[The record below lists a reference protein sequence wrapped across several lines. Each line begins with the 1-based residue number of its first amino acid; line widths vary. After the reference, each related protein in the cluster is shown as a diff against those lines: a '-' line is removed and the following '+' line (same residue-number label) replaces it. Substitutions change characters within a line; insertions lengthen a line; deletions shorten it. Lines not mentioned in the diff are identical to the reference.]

1 MGTATSINLL
11 ILADHTTSSGKHR
24 RQQWHTHTTVGRR
37 GSWRLMTFYAIL
49 LKLAVKPER
58 SLEKEQFLGA
68 LPLAPKR
75 LRHLLTAT
83 ANAIS
88 YFISPLLYSL
98 VTAISL
104 PLLFYL
110 LFFFIPNFY
119 PSPLCFPPS
128 LKFPTPAFLSVP
140 SLSPSSHPGSLPSLT
155 IESAL

>member
-1 MGTATSINLL
+1 MGEREKGGREREVEEGERQRHRRHYVGTATSINLL

-24 RQQWHTHTTVGRR
+24 RQQWHTHTHTTVGKR

-110 LFFFIPNFY
+110 LFFIPNF
-119 PSPLCFPPS
+119 
-128 LKFPTPAFLSVP
+128 
-140 SLSPSSHPGSLPSLT
+140 
-155 IESAL
+155 